1 MSKVGQASL
10 HCALQGDAFNFQGI
24 TSKVGDLQYSRAKN
38 TPFKDFLGQ
47 GVLVAGGARFCIENS
62 WGMKQVVE
70 SLGCSMMNVHVQE
83 VSIVDGVGREVELI
97 CHDEMSGDTSLETGC
112 LMVARVARVGLEAAA
127 AAR

>member
-1 MSKVGQASL
+1 MAE
-10 HCALQGDAFNFQGI
+10 
-24 TSKVGDLQYSRAKN
+24 
-38 TPFKDFLGQ
+38 
-47 GVLVAGGARFCIENS
+47 GARFCVENS

-70 SLGCSMMNVHVQE
+70 SFGCRMLNVHVQE

-97 CHDEMSGDTSLETGC
+97 CHDEMSGDTSLEAGC